1 MCGGHVQDVDQFRSL
16 HVFGSSGPNWS
27 ESAAMCLV
35 QVMMMM
41 KACFRVQWAK
51 SERVRSHTPCADD
64 DDDENMQGPE

>member
-1 MCGGHVQDVDQFRSL
+1 
-16 HVFGSSGPNWS
+16 
-27 ESAAMCLV
+27 MCLV